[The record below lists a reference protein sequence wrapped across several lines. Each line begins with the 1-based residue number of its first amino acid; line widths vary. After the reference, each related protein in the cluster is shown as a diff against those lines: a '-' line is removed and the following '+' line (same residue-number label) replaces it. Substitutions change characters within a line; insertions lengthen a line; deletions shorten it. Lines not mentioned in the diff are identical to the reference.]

1 MLYVERDEKGAIVA
15 IRQGGEHEAG
25 RVPVSLLDAEVL
37 AFLRSSGGSE
47 PLGQL
52 LLQSDASII
61 RVLEDLIDL
70 LIAKKIILFTELP
83 LRAQEKIQERKR
95 LRAKMTGNPLM
106 VDDIL

>member
-25 RVPVSLLDAEVL
+25 QVPVSLLDAEVL
-37 AFLRSSGGSE
+37 AFLRSSGEHE
-47 PLGQL
+47 PLARL
-52 LLQSDASII
+52 LLDSDAAII

-83 LRAQEKIQERKR
+83 PLAQEKIQDRKR
-95 LRAKMTGNPLM
+95 LRAQMAGNPLM

>member
-15 IRQGGEHEAG
+15 IRHGGEQDAG
-25 RVPVSLLDAEVL
+25 QVPVSLLDPEVL
-37 AFLRSSGGSE
+37 AFLRSSGGNE
-47 PLGQL
+47 PLAQL
-52 LLQSDASII
+52 LLDSDTSIV

-83 LRAQEKIQERKR
+83 PRAREKIQDRKR
-95 LRAKMTGNPLM
+95 LRAKMAGNPLM